1 MMSDISEQAEEK
13 VQSRV
18 RQRGATLVEYAL
30 MVAMI
35 AIVCITAVEFL
46 GNGTSERFQS
56 VNVPFEETSP

>member
-1 MMSDISEQAEEK
+1 MSENSEQFEE
-13 VQSRV
+13 QQDGIL
-18 RQRGATLVEYAL
+18 QRGATLVEYAL